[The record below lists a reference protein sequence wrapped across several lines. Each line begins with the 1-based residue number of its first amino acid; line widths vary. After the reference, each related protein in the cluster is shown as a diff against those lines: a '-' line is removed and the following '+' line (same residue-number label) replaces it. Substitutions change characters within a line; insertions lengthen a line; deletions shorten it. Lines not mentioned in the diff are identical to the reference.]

1 MSTDIVPKS
10 EYSYDCTRSPVMFY
24 ENFTDLCKI
33 RGFSPTSILQKLNI
47 STSKLTAWKN
57 GSMPNASFVV
67 LIAEFFNVSTDYL
80 LTGKEKISSL
90 ELTEN
95 EQRIIDIF
103 KSLTETQQGQV
114 IERAEMLSESNEDKN

>member
-1 MSTDIVPKS
+1 MKFAQILNKLMNDTKVSAYKISKDTGISDRLIGYWKKGEKLPGA
-10 EYSYDCTRSPVMFY
+10 
-24 ENFTDLCKI
+24 ENLLTLANYFGI
-33 RGFSPTSILQKLNI
+33 SI
-47 STSKLTAWKN
+47 
-57 GSMPNASFVV
+57 
-67 LIAEFFNVSTDYL
+67 DYL

-90 ELTEN
+90 ELTKN